1 MNEKRGDVMSTLE
14 WSRSDDE
21 GCEFVGREPDTPTVD
36 KVKKI
41 IINALENKNYDW
53 RTIDGIVRETAL
65 PAEEVRDMI
74 KKLAEDGIVVRVPY
88 TAENGTNIYTT
99 RKHYHETIGLL
110 GRLISALTDRII

>member
-1 MNEKRGDVMSTLE
+1 MITILE
-14 WSRSDDE
+14 FSVTEERDIRP
-21 GCEFVGREPDTPTVD
+21 GYPEPDTPTVD
-36 KVKKI
+36 EVKKI

-74 KKLAEDGIVVRVPY
+74 KKLAEDGIVVRAPY
-88 TAENGTNIYTT
+88 TAKNGANIYTT

>member
-21 GCEFVGREPDTPTVD
+21 GCEFVGREHDTPTVD

-74 KKLAEDGIVVRVPY
+74 KNSQKMVLSFVHLILPRMGL
-88 TAENGTNIYTT
+88 IYTRPGSIT
-99 RKHYHETIGLL
+99 MKQLACWG
-110 GRLISALTDRII
+110 D